1 MKDFILNEDE
11 TLKITKGD
19 FTAEDSLNQEEKLIL
34 MANKGDYREFPDLG
48 VGIGSFVDSELGSL
62 YKLII
67 ENMELDEKEIK
78 SLDIYEN
85 GNINLTTKR
94 K

>member
-1 MKDFILNEDE
+1 MKDFILNDDN

-19 FTAEDSLNQEEKLIL
+19 FTIDDSLNQEEKLIL
-34 MANKGDYREFPDLG
+34 IAHKGDYREFPDLG
-48 VGIGSFVDSELGSL
+48 VGISSFVDSDLGEL

-67 ENMELDEKEIK
+67 ENMELDEKEIRE
-78 SLDIYEN
+78 LDIYEN
-85 GNINLTTKR
+85 GNINLKTKR